1 VRVQHF
7 RRGAQREIGGNAGLL
22 LENMS
27 AWRIKLERVITPIF
41 RTYWRFSRP
50 ATLGVRAVVTDEA
63 GRVLL
68 VRHTYL
74 AGWHL
79 PGGGVERGETAPFA
93 IAREVAE
100 EGGVEAIDPPTIF
113 ALYSNH
119 ANFAGD
125 HIALYRFSTWKPCPP
140 NAGNEIAE
148 RGFFPP
154 DTPPAG
160 TTKATLRRLAEVFA
174 DAPVSPTW

>member
-1 VRVQHF
+1 MDPWR
-7 RRGAQREIGGNAGLL
+7 QR
-22 LENMS
+22 LEP
-27 AWRIKLERVITPIF
+27 VITPMF
-41 RTYWRFSRP
+41 RTWWRFSRA
-50 ATLGVRAVVTDEA
+50 ATLGVRAIACDDA

-100 EGGVEAIDPPTIF
+100 EGGVEAIEPPTIF

-125 HIALYRFSTWKPCPP
+125 HIALYRFGAWKPCAPML
-140 NAGNEIAE
+140 GNEIAE
-148 RGFFPP
+148 RAFFPP
-154 DTPPAG
+154 DQPPEG
-160 TTKATLRRLAEVFA
+160 TTKATVRRLAEVFA
-174 DAPVSPTW
+174 GAPVSAVW